1 VMLIVAAWKNPDPV
15 ASEEELKGFDYMD
28 KDSIA
33 PVVAL
38 ANEFK
43 SRDPAAKQTETVT

>member
-1 VMLIVAAWKNPDPV
+1 MLIMGAWRNPDPV

-28 KDSIA
+28 KNSIA

-38 ANEFK
+38 ANEYK
-43 SRDPAAKQTETVT
+43 LRGSSVAQTETVT